1 MKLWQ
6 KGYDLNKEIESFTT
20 GIDYLLDMQLIEFDC
35 IASQAHARMLG
46 KTGILKENEV
56 SEIVSQLNA
65 LIELVKAGEF
75 TILPEQEDCHT
86 AIEAY
91 LTEKLG
97 EPGKKIHTGRSR
109 NDQVLTALRLYTKT
123 QLENTLLSTQKTIS
137 AIENFVI
144 RVGEEPTPGFTHTR
158 KAMPSSTKMWAESF
172 RDALEDDLSL
182 LRCAINLVDQSPLGT
197 GAGYGIPLPMDRE
210 FTANELGFAKVQ
222 KNPIYAQHSRSKF
235 DLFAVHVLVQ
245 VMFDLNRLA
254 TDLIFFT
261 LPEFDL
267 FKLPEEFL
275 TGSSIMPQK
284 KNPDV
289 LELMR
294 AKFHELSGYEAAIR
308 SCTANLISGYNR
320 DVQMTKEP
328 LMKAFNSSLHTLAIA
343 ELLFNNLSINKE
355 KCSAAMTE
363 ELFATE
369 QAYKLVQEG
378 MPFRDAY
385 RQISQNFMKT
395 SS

>member
-20 GIDYLLDMQLIEFDC
+20 GNDYLLDMELIEFDC
-35 IASQAHARMLG
+35 IASKAHVRMLG
-46 KTGILKENEV
+46 KAGFIPENEV
-56 SEIVSQLNA
+56 SDIISELDNLIQLIQDGNFV
-65 LIELVKAGEF
+65 IK
-75 TILPEQEDCHT
+75 PEQEDCHT

-109 NDQVLTALRLYTKT
+109 NDQVLTALRLYTKD
-123 QLENTLLSTQKTIS
+123 QLEKVLLLTQRAIT
-137 AIENFVI
+137 AIEEFVK
-144 RVGEEPTPGFTHTR
+144 RTGEEAIPGFTHTR
-158 KAMPSSTKMWAESF
+158 KAMPSSTAMWAESF

-182 LRCAINLVDQSPLGT
+182 ARCAIKLVDQSPLGT
-197 GAGYGIPLPMDRE
+197 GAGYGVPLPLDRE
-210 FTANELGFAKVQ
+210 FTASELGFSRVL

-235 DLFAVHVLVQ
+235 DTYIVHTLSQ
-245 VMFDLNRLA
+245 IMFDLNRMA
-254 TDLIFFT
+254 TDLILFT
-261 LPEFDL
+261 LPEFDF
-267 FKLPEEFL
+267 FKLPNEFL

-294 AKFHELSGYEAAIR
+294 AKYHELTGYEMSIR
-308 SCTANLISGYNR
+308 NCTASLISGYNR

-328 LMKAFNSSLHTLAIA
+328 LMKSFKAAIQTLAIT
-343 ELLFNNLSINKE
+343 ELLFNNLSINKDNCP
-355 KCSAAMTE
+355 KAMTE

-378 MPFRDAY
+378 VPFRDAY
-385 RQISQNFMKT
+385 QQIAQKYVK
-395 SS
+395 